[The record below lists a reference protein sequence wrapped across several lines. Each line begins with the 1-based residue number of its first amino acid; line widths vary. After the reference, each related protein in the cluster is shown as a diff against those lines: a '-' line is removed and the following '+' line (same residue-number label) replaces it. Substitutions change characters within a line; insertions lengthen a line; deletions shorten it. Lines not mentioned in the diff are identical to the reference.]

1 LLCVADNLEEDVDV
15 CRELV
20 FERLSTHDWEI
31 VTLVTQGRQLL
42 NGRRVWHPARVVF
55 LLLTD
60 AFRLGRL
67 YRRCTNGGDG
77 IRAFVYFVNAYR
89 R

>member
-55 LLLTD
+55 LLLTRFVSVVYTVAVPMAET
-60 AFRLGRL
+60 AFARSRIL
-67 YRRCTNGGDG
+67 
-77 IRAFVYFVNAYR
+77 
-89 R
+89 